1 MRWCLFVLV
10 RVRLVHGRTAC
21 RVFSQ
26 IPSIRD
32 PVPLSASSRRGRRLA
47 TRTSDAT
54 RAFSCPPRA
63 YWRIHGGGQCLN
75 ATHGRCATPVSP
87 LETRSDSRRGCRR
100 GAERCAARA
109 DVRGCGGS
117 ADAAGRQGTA
127 WRRTIYTHTRNAGP
141 RSRGTLCAVERSR
154 ESMPAPASGGIFR
167 SGALSVTVSKKL
179 SCAGIRYLV
188 LILDTLSI
196 RFFSSTLVRGGPV
209 DLAEYKLWKLV
220 TSQPP
225 AKVVRLINLIVPKT
239 HRLHRSACTPLLTS
253 KKNSS
258 FRVSLSW

>member
-1 MRWCLFVLV
+1 MLV

-179 SCAGIRYLV
+179 SCAGIRYQLSCAGIRV
-188 LILDTLSI
+188 LILEPFPSA
-196 RFFSSTLVRGGPV
+196 FFQVHLYEG
-209 DLAEYKLWKLV
+209 DLW
-220 TSQPP
+220 T
-225 AKVVRLINLIVPKT
+225 
-239 HRLHRSACTPLLTS
+239 
-253 KKNSS
+253 
-258 FRVSLSW
+258 

>member
-1 MRWCLFVLV
+1 VSACERVRVRERKRDCMRWCLFVLV
-10 RVRLVHGRTAC
+10 RVRLVHGRTAR

-100 GAERCAARA
+100 VRTLEGAEAARTPRA
-109 DVRGCGGS
+109 GRAQHGVGPYIHTHAMQAR
-117 ADAAGRQGTA
+117 AAGAPCARSKGA
-127 WRRTIYTHTRNAGP
+127 GRACRRP
-141 RSRGTLCAVERSR
+141 VVVF
-154 ESMPAPASGGIFR
+154 SGVGLFR
-167 SGALSVTVSKKL
+167 
-179 SCAGIRYLV
+179 
-188 LILDTLSI
+188 
-196 RFFSSTLVRGGPV
+196 
-209 DLAEYKLWKLV
+209 
-220 TSQPP
+220 
-225 AKVVRLINLIVPKT
+225 
-239 HRLHRSACTPLLTS
+239 
-253 KKNSS
+253 
-258 FRVSLSW
+258 